1 MVTKT
6 PVLHSCTRSRLVGA
20 KRRFRAGF
28 LTRPTVL
35 VSRLEGHIGTIVLR
49 VISTRSLAIEH
60 RQVDRDP
67 VDGDVR
73 VIDRV
78 VSKIGIRKPLKTSG
92 PNIVIGSGPTHRIAI
107 ARIQNRIDPSLIIER
122 LVRECRCANV

>member
-6 PVLHSCTRSRLVGA
+6 PVLQSCLVARLVGA
-20 KRRFRAGF
+20 KRCFRAGI

-35 VSRLEGHIGTIVLR
+35 VSRLEGHIGSIVLW
-49 VISTRSLAIEH
+49 VIAPRSLAIEH
-60 RQVDRDP
+60 CQVDRDP

-73 VIDRV
+73 IIDRV

-92 PNIVIGSGPTHRIAI
+92 PNVVIGSGSTHRIAI
-107 ARIQNRIDPSLIIER
+107 ARIQNRIDTSLVIKG